1 MRSVGDGEKVE
12 FDVIKGQKG
21 LEAAGVTGPEG
32 EPVQG
37 SRYAPDRRPRYR
49 GRGRGRGRGGYR
61 RRNNRQS
68 EGTGEEKSDNDND
81 QEKSEAEER
90 PRRCEFLIS
99 NLIYLYYEVFGE
111 SS

>member
-21 LEAAGVTGPEG
+21 LEAANVTGPEG

-37 SRYAPDRRPRYR
+37 SRYAPDRRPRYQR
-49 GRGRGRGRGGYR
+49 GGRGRGRGRGGYR

-68 EGTGEEKSDNDND
+68 EGTGEEKSDNEND

-90 PRRCEFLIS
+90 PRRCKF
-99 NLIYLYYEVFGE
+99 F
-111 SS
+111 

>member
-21 LEAAGVTGPEG
+21 LEAANVTGPDG

-49 GRGRGRGRGGYR
+49 GAGRGRGRGRGGYR
-61 RRNNRQS
+61 RRNNRS
-68 EGTGEEKSDNDND
+68 EGTGEEKSDNDNND
-81 QEKSEAEER
+81 QVKSEADER
-90 PRRCEFLIS
+90 PRRCELFKL
-99 NLIYLYYEVFGE
+99 
-111 SS
+111 